1 MTDHRVPGNLTQ
13 SSQWQQ
19 LTTHAERMRETHLRD
34 LFAADP
40 QRAQRLVVD
49 AAGIHLDYSK
59 HRVTDETLAVRTS
72 ARTRT
77 RTALAGNVSW

>member
-1 MTDHRVPGNLTQ
+1 MTDHRVPGNFTQ

-49 AAGIHLDYSK
+49 AAGIHLDYS
-59 HRVTDETLAVRTS
+59 
-72 ARTRT
+72 
-77 RTALAGNVSW
+77 